1 MLGVQELVE
10 LGAGRVVDLDQP
22 SPFLGLLRPQE
33 VKRFLDGGH
42 LLFSAPIASVVGD
55 HRDDSCTH
63 KKDKKKIKKKPTTK
77 IPPTINTILCDANV
91 YAYASDSL

>member
-10 LGAGRVVDLDQP
+10 LGTGRVVDLDQP

-42 LLFSAPIASVVGD
+42 LLFGAPVASVVGD

-63 KKDKKKIKKKPTTK
+63 KKDKKNK
-77 IPPTINTILCDANV
+77 
-91 YAYASDSL
+91 